1 MRINEINTIKL
12 NSSKNVRTTK
22 LYFKEKNINI
32 LWIFFFMKCKYI

>member
-22 LYFKEKNINI
+22 LCFKEKNINNI
-32 LWIFFFMKCKYI
+32 NSNEDKAMK